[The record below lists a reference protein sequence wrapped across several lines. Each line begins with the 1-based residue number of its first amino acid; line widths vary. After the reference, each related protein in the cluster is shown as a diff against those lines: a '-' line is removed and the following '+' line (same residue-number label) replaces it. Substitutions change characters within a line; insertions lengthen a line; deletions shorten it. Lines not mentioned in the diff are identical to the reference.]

1 MRYFK
6 YKNTNKN
13 YHNAFKA
20 QYKLLTKDEKKT
32 VRKERRWHRFSM
44 IVTLVLFLICMSAGI
59 CLIKWIPQPAGWF
72 WRFLVFLVKVIM
84 GIILLAV
91 SWIII
96 SGLTLPLWKKV
107 RSFQLPAM
115 KKEILSNACSHLRA
129 YYKLQQPYIITK
141 CYSASDKAFNN
152 HDVCLFIADGELRI
166 TTDLIRGFLH
176 GWKDLGCYAFTAHE
190 ITLSKRQK
198 KNLLI
203 AELKSDDTVFL
214 LGYRAKSFIEKNF
227 LAKRRD

>member
-72 WRFLVFLVKVIM
+72 WRFLVFLVKVITV
-84 GIILLAV
+84 IILLAV

-96 SGLTLPLWKKV
+96 SGLTFPLWKKV

-115 KKEILSNACSHLRA
+115 KKEILANACCHLRA

-190 ITLSKRQK
+190 ISLSKRQE

-227 LAKRRD
+227 LEKRRD

>member
-20 QYKLLTKDEKKT
+20 QYKLLTENEKKT
-32 VRKERRWHRFSM
+32 VRKERRWRRLSM
-44 IVTLVLFLICMSAGI
+44 IVSVTLFFLFMFAGI
-59 CLIKWIPQPAGWF
+59 CLIKWIPQPAGGF
-72 WRFLVFLVKVIM
+72 WRLLVSVAKVMM
-84 GIILLAV
+84 GIILLGV

-96 SGLTLPLWKKV
+96 AGLTFPLWKKV
-107 RSFQLPAM
+107 RSFHLPAM
-115 KKEILSNACSHLRA
+115 KKEILSKACSHLRE
-129 YYKLQQPYIITK
+129 YYKLQEPYIITK
-141 CYSASDKAFNN
+141 CYSASDEAFHN
-152 HDVCLFIADGELRI
+152 HDVCIFVADGELRI

-176 GWKDLGCYAFTAHE
+176 GWKDLGCYAFKANE
-190 ITLSKRQK
+190 ISLSKQQE

-203 AELKSDDTVFL
+203 AELKSDDIVFL

-227 LAKRRD
+227 LAKRPD